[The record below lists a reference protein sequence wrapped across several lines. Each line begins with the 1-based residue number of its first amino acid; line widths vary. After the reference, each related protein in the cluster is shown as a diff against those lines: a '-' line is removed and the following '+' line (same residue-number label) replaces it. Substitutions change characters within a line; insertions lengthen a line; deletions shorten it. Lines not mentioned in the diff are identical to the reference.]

1 MLEMRLHAHKINVVI
16 LGLSNSISW
25 SVGFSIL
32 DEAIDVAR
40 TAPQGVH
47 YHTDDTYVL
56 PKLGIKKGAWGL
68 WYLE

>member
-1 MLEMRLHAHKINVVI
+1 MLNLPRVLEVRLHAHKINVVI
-16 LGLSNSISW
+16 LGLRSSPSLT
-25 SVGFSIL
+25 VGFSIL

-56 PKLGIKKGAWGL
+56 P
-68 WYLE
+68 